1 MAEIERID
9 ELEPYKSLV
18 LARIGDDAKVTTLI
32 KDCLNDIESIL
43 DLSDEEDEDAERE
56 RIKVAREADS
66 RSREERLVHGYIH
79 YRLRKSVSWAAPP
92 GVKDTENHLVLLTRK
107 RATNCLALYASENS
121 RRRAIRRA
129 FSASDWN
136 GLRHLSQ
143 VDPEQLNAAFFG
155 ETVRTLWLSGM
166 HRRVPVKADAKILSG
181 TDLEY
186 ALDPVNDQ
194 TFYYSAVRSSHDTQI
209 DELRTVGLSP
219 KKSRIWTR
227 QSPDW
232 SNYRE
237 GVNQILS
244 RLNRT
249 FQQDQ
254 SENRPLPVLAEVSDG
269 TGDLGSPYDL
279 VIQPPELLSSDVEQ
293 EETELEEIEQWA
305 YDAHFDVLDS
315 SKAPSVEAKVYH
327 RGDLIGDVSLNI
339 DASDPTEVTI
349 QEVETEVEDE
359 ESDEHENLLSEL
371 EDLCSSTRKL
381 KVYYDSAHTLSDGS
395 LYSVQFRDQPF
406 SQFLWASFGN
416 EYEITKEKPDDFPGE
431 GNDVSWDQDDQS
443 LFRWVYENWPPSGY
457 DRGPWSNR
465 DDHPKGWLA
474 IDDGAMEIADFIH
487 FDPHPEEPVLT
498 LIHVKGSGSNSDG
511 REISVANYEVVTGQ
525 AVKNL
530 RNLDHRI
537 LESGLE
543 EGIENE
549 VGRFVWEDGNPSD
562 RDQMINEIQGLD
574 SEVKRR
580 VVVVQPHIRQEY
592 YSSVRDGSGGQN
604 ETRLKQLDTLLHGAK
619 QACNGLQAEFW
630 VIAADA

>member
-1 MAEIERID
+1 MADIERID
-9 ELEPYKSLV
+9 QLEPYKSLV
-18 LARIGDDAKVTTLI
+18 LARIGDDATVTTLI
-32 KDCLNDIESIL
+32 EDCLDDIEKIL
-43 DLSDEEDEDAERE
+43 DLSDEEEEGAERE
-56 RIKVAREADS
+56 RIKVARNADN
-66 RSREERLVHGYIH
+66 RSPEEGLVHGYIH
-79 YRLRKSVSWAAPP
+79 YRLRKSVSWAEPT
-92 GVKDTENHLVLLTRK
+92 GVKDTENHLILLTRK
-107 RATNCLALYASENS
+107 RRTTCLALYASETS

-129 FSASDWN
+129 FTSSDWN
-136 GLRHLSQ
+136 GLEHLSQ

-194 TFYYSAVRSSHDTQI
+194 TFYFSAVRSSHNTQT

-232 SNYRE
+232 SYYRE

-244 RLNRT
+244 RLSSTLQN
-249 FQQDQ
+249 DQ
-254 SENRPLPVLAEVSDG
+254 FENRPLPVLAEVSDA
-269 TGDLGSPYDL
+269 TGDLGTPYDL
-279 VIQPPELLSSDVEQ
+279 VIQPPELLSSDVQQ
-293 EETELEEIEQWA
+293 EETELEKVEEWA
-305 YDAHFDVLDS
+305 YEAHFDILDS
-315 SKAPSVEAKVYH
+315 SEAPSVDADVYH
-327 RGDLIGDVSLNI
+327 RGELIGDVSLEI
-339 DASDPTEVTI
+339 DASDPTDVII
-349 QEVETEVEDE
+349 QGVETEVEDE
-359 ESDEHENLLSEL
+359 ESEEHEDLLSEL
-371 EDLCSSTRKL
+371 ENLCSSTRKL

-406 SQFLWASFGN
+406 RQFLWATFGD
-416 EYEITKEKPDDFPGE
+416 EYEITKEKPDDFPGD
-431 GNDVSWDQDDQS
+431 GNDVSWDQDDRS
-443 LFRWVYENWPPSGY
+443 LFRWVYENWPPS
-457 DRGPWSNR
+457 DGPWANR
-465 DDHPKGWLA
+465 GDHPQGWLA
-474 IDDGAMEIADFIH
+474 IDDGSMEIADFIH
-487 FDPHPEEPVLT
+487 LDPHPEVPVLSFV
-498 LIHVKGSGSNSDG
+498 HVKGSGSDSEG

-537 LESGLE
+537 LESGLK

-549 VGRFVWEDGNPSD
+549 VGRFVWEDGDSSD
-562 RDQMINEIQGLD
+562 RHQMIDEIQDLD
-574 SEVKRR
+574 SQVERR

-592 YSSVRDGSGGQN
+592 YSDVRNGSGGQN